1 MSALHDPR
9 GIWVKVDGFTRVED
23 IEAAVEAGVSAVGMI
38 FAPSPRR
45 VSVEEGRDLRAA
57 IPSDVQA
64 FGVFDDS
71 APWELGDIT
80 RELKLDGIQF
90 PAPLVIGRFL
100 EEPFPIVL
108 RTIRVADERDLT
120 DLERLL
126 CDAVHFDAYV
136 KDQLGGTG
144 QLAPWDL
151 IEAHRPDVPF
161 VLSGGLR
168 VENVADGV
176 QRLRPAGVD
185 VSSGVESAPG
195 VKDADAMRAFVHAA
209 RGASSLR

>member
-1 MSALHDPR
+1 MTRLDDPR
-9 GIWVKVDGFTRVED
+9 GTWVKVDGVTRLED
-23 IEAAVEAGVSAVGMI
+23 IEAAVAAGVSAIGMV

-45 VSVEEGRDLRAA
+45 VSVDEGIELRAA
-57 IPSDVQA
+57 IPPDVQA

-90 PAPLVIGRFL
+90 PAQLVVGRFL
-100 EEPFPIVL
+100 AEPLPVVL
-108 RTIRVADERDLT
+108 RTVRVADARDLV
-120 DLERLL
+120 DLDRLQ

-136 KDQLGGTG
+136 PGQLGGTG
-144 QLAPWDL
+144 VTANWDL

-168 VENVADGV
+168 PENVADGIR
-176 QRLRPAGVD
+176 RLRPAGVD
-185 VSSGVESAPG
+185 VSSGVEREPG
-195 VKDADAMRAFVHAA
+195 IKDHDKLRAFVAAA
-209 RGASSLR
+209 RGA